1 MLKASVFSLALL
13 LAFTAAASAQSRHV
27 DEWSSAK
34 KTTHASSKHAHHRY
48 ARGTRAPGGE
58 ATGHQGGQQGENAC
72 GGDARR
78 LCRAYLGQ
86 GDMAVL
92 GCFRTQPTR
101 LSRGCRALLQ
111 SYGQI

>member
-13 LAFTAAASAQSRHV
+13 LAFTAAPSARTFDDMSA
-27 DEWSSAK
+27 AK
-34 KTTHASSKHAHHRY
+34 KTTHASGKHAHHKY
-48 ARGTRAPGGE
+48 ARGRRAAPGE
-58 ATGHQGGQQGENAC
+58 HAGGQQGEGAC

-78 LCRAYLGQ
+78 LCKPYLGQ

-92 GCFRTQPTR
+92 GCFKAQPTR

-111 SYGQI
+111 GYGQI